1 MDGKAGDE
9 TRLPII
15 ASLMSNGNGQYQFE
29 KMDSNFLTS
38 VYGHKALDSILV
50 HAITMDK
57 ILYVDKEKALEL
69 GNLAKLTLLGRL
81 PQLGLNGIIH
91 QSQNIVNEADEKNT
105 QGLSDMAQL
114 QSLYGSP
121 QSGYNEIIHK
131 SQDTVNENDKTL
143 LSFMDSLYGV
153 GFTVLKHNKPLS
165 LDRFLDKKTEDQ
177 RAVVITDGKTIDVLA
192 EREKNAVYINRIST
206 LNNGSDTTDVDMIRS
221 AIRMRPDVIHF
232 EDGSGWTEIKN
243 TKFDIESDVKN
254 VYSGYRLLDYGP
266 ISHYKE
272 DRYLNAVLAL
282 AQDGSYT
289 TWIHNSYTGLQLGHY
304 GIRDIDRAYLDYYG
318 RMREDMRPEYRVC
331 RYNGK
336 YLPEAYRRLYMED
349 ILEDVK
355 ETGEV
360 VGYFG
365 TEEEAK
371 NYLESVSTEVKKDS
385 FGRLDINLYAV
396 EQHQYDNDG
405 DLLTSDVIA
414 ITEKAPYVEQVKEKL
429 VPMPGSDKLG
439 DLKKE
444 YDHIRFSTGQE
455 ITADVTDLDDEI

>member
-1 MDGKAGDE
+1 M
-9 TRLPII
+9 
-15 ASLMSNGNGQYQFE
+15 
-29 KMDSNFLTS
+29 
-38 VYGHKALDSILV
+38 
-50 HAITMDK
+50 
-57 ILYVDKEKALEL
+57 
-69 GNLAKLTLLGRL
+69 
-81 PQLGLNGIIH
+81 
-91 QSQNIVNEADEKNT
+91 
-105 QGLSDMAQL
+105 
-114 QSLYGSP
+114 
-121 QSGYNEIIHK
+121 
-131 SQDTVNENDKTL
+131 
-143 LSFMDSLYGV
+143 
-153 GFTVLKHNKPLS
+153 
-165 LDRFLDKKTEDQ
+165 
-177 RAVVITDGKTIDVLA
+177 ITDGKTIDVLA

-243 TKFDIESDVKN
+243 TKLDIESDVKN